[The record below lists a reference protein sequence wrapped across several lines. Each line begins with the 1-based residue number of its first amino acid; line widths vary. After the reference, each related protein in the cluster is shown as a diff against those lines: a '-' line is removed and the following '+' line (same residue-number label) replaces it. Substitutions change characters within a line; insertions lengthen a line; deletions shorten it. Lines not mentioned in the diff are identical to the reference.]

1 MPDTDGTKASSADAG
16 APKTAEAG
24 ATTPAEAPLVTPPS
38 TPVGGQ
44 LDKAQREALRRRL
57 RERFH

>member
-1 MPDTDGTKASSADAG
+1 MPENEENKEGPPADAEKASAKAG
-16 APKTAEAG
+16 G
-24 ATTPAEAPLVTPPS
+24 AVPLVTPP
-38 TPVGGQ
+38 TAPAAGQ